1 MCILHFDNER
11 QNVANY
17 VAMRVPDQCKQS
29 SPCNCVSILYDVNQ
43 NMTVIRIRFRI
54 RSIAWNMFAQ
64 NSFRFIQVW
73 MALVVSWYRIVL
85 LKHIVMHI
93 QYDYP
98 FRSFS
103 CTFLVFW
110 VLLLI
115 SFQVLL
121 YWSFIAIING
131 HHNMYCKR
139 ILNIF
144 FSKHRFYDAQCSF
157 YEFFLLFL
165 SFSFARCTPEKSR
178 IWVRKTLLNEK

>member
-17 VAMRVPDQCKQS
+17 VAMRVPDQCEQS

-43 NMTVIRIRFRI
+43 NMTAIRI

-73 MALVVSWYRIVL
+73 MALVVSWYHIVL

-131 HHNMYCKR
+131 HHNMYCKH
-139 ILNIF
+139 ILSHFFRNIDF
-144 FSKHRFYDAQCSF
+144 MMHNVVSM
-157 YEFFLLFL
+157 
-165 SFSFARCTPEKSR
+165 SFSFFSFLS
-178 IWVRKTLLNEK
+178 LLLVVHPKRVEYESGRPC